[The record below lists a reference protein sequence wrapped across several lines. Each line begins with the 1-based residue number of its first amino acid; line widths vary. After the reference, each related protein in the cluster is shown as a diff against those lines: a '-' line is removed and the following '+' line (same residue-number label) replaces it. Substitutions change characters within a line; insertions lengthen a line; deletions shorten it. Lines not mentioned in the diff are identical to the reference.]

1 MIDLSGWK
9 LETEFFRH
17 FSSPQFDA
25 LYGLCLDHCTGFT
38 LDHLRLLRGH
48 KGLKRLS
55 LMGMTVTIDREV
67 DEILASLRS
76 LVFLN
81 VSECTVDNTNTSL
94 LALSQSCSML
104 KTLLMTKTK
113 GVDNYVLNNL
123 AGCIE
128 RFRSL
133 QVIDLTGSP
142 DFSDEGLLVLI
153 QASGSILTELRI
165 DHCRQLTTL
174 SLASLRGRMSALQ
187 VLGISY
193 LLIGQTAYEWI
204 TEGCR
209 SLTSLNLSKASEM
222 SDEILIKIGRWCR
235 QLQHVNL
242 SNCGQITDGGIV
254 GFFGK
259 FDGAL
264 VSLDLS
270 GCVACS
276 EDSMN
281 AITSHSNTIR
291 TLHTLKLNGLSH
303 ISGPRLVAFWNKTLV
318 DGDLRAFEMSCS
330 LKSSVSHR
338 RSMMPHFS
346 DQVLLALP
354 EDLSR
359 AGKSALSLLRRRL
372 TSLKLVGAGQVGD
385 VGLSTFLQQS
395 GETLLHLD
403 VSYCYKVTDV
413 SLQVI
418 AQTCHVLTTLIVSG
432 CVHITDVGISALG
445 VADKYRDFLRGHS
458 TYGAEELEATTAG
471 SHRHANAWSK
481 ASVLVPAG
489 HRQQRH
495 TASATAATTS
505 AHPRETTN
513 SNQPLLPLDS
523 TLSTAW
529 NTMATTLQVEDL
541 ERSASLPALAAS
553 TSSHRPSQETLS
565 SKKKLPLKTTTWQSQ
580 SLRVAARHDE
590 VFTGAIHLDA
600 PHLRTVELNG
610 CGKIT
615 DVGLRNLV
623 SGLRG
628 QIVSLGIR
636 SCDLLTDKG
645 IQAIARYGHRSLQH
659 LDMLNLDYVTTQG
672 ISTLVARCRLL
683 TTLNCDG
690 CAFTAQEFAQVLRR
704 QTNATL
710 DPTMGG
716 KGLLFAHAHRG
727 RCQVEA
733 LPRPVVQYNRF
744 VYSVSLRR
752 HQAARVLQ
760 KFAYWILHQQ
770 DILLARR
777 RGKAEVW
784 RLRRIFQFFQLA
796 IRKARH
802 ERQYEDRLAAVHV
815 LQRELPR
822 LYAVHV
828 ARQRLRHKRRCRVAT
843 VTLQRCT
850 RGFLVRNRL
859 YRRFQ
864 RLYFFYNK
872 IGHLAHK
879 YAVVHQARHV
889 HRLILATQAFARMV
903 PVRVWFWTFRRGLVM
918 LQRRIRRVLAKKTRA
933 ILRRRHLD
941 EVASAMARRRHA
953 AARVLQRN
961 LKACLFNKLMV
972 PFICTCCV
980 YARNEWDDQE
990 WAALLVQKRYR
1001 GWIVRYRKYR
1011 AIVEISERYLAAR
1024 KLQAAYRRYVQYC
1037 KVYPRRIAPYRRAM
1051 QNSKRLFWR
1060 LRPRLCLGRRYLMV
1074 EKPFQRSRAA
1084 KMRLEVERSTREI
1097 RRSEK
1102 MTRYQERCRATV
1114 KRLRQQYRDRMA
1126 RRIQRFFR
1134 TYKPIM
1140 HAYYKV
1146 IMEERGF
1153 NVSSSHAHAHS
1164 TTQYDHSTGTH
1175 AHFGTGA
1182 SGTGKD
1188 SGVGDGAGA
1197 ADTSTMTRKV
1207 AAALT
1212 TVVTKPAALVSSLLR
1227 HTAALV
1233 QPDELIPRKDEK
1245 KLANAVLS
1253 YQVKTILQE
1262 GIVDL
1267 HLTVGDI
1274 ETNSFELRQAQFRN
1288 ASLPFFEKLPEDLSH
1303 HLNLSIFL
1311 WVMYGTGTQCI
1322 CDVVIAARPE
1332 RCSNAA
1338 MKQREEQL
1346 GEAHV
1351 KLVWHP
1357 HTHFELRGERSIM
1370 LNKAAFAVEELK
1382 IINNLPDYEAMT
1394 LQSKYRLVQD
1404 MTSLGFNH
1412 VSVWMTG
1419 RRAEEDEA
1427 MYKFN
1432 QITAYNWC
1440 DERLIRTVKSF
1451 LLTETD
1457 VFGLRRTFQ
1466 RILNGRSRSTVTI
1479 IDIFDH
1485 IGFKLNQVGQWAVA
1499 AIQPRRK
1506 RELTFSEYVHFVCY
1520 FVMLSARDMA
1530 RFLFTAQD
1538 TDERGFLRRD
1548 QFVTLINLLAEGSPF
1563 NVKQWEY
1570 QYETYHDKKLKHQFI
1585 ANFNDFVA
1593 QNPGALWQ
1601 PQLLQQRLK
1610 KYNLGI
1616 QYWDK
1621 KMEQYRVI
1629 RENLGIK
1636 LL

>member
-1 MIDLSGWK
+1 
-9 LETEFFRH
+9 
-17 FSSPQFDA
+17 
-25 LYGLCLDHCTGFT
+25 
-38 LDHLRLLRGH
+38 
-48 KGLKRLS
+48 
-55 LMGMTVTIDREV
+55 
-67 DEILASLRS
+67 
-76 LVFLN
+76 
-81 VSECTVDNTNTSL
+81 
-94 LALSQSCSML
+94 
-104 KTLLMTKTK
+104 
-113 GVDNYVLNNL
+113 
-123 AGCIE
+123 
-128 RFRSL
+128 
-133 QVIDLTGSP
+133 
-142 DFSDEGLLVLI
+142 
-153 QASGSILTELRI
+153 
-165 DHCRQLTTL
+165 
-174 SLASLRGRMSALQ
+174 MSALQ

-242 SNCGQITDGGIV
+242 SNSGQITDGGIV

-418 AQTCHVLTTLIVSG
+418 AQTCTVLTTLIVSG

-458 TYGAEELEATTAG
+458 TYGAEELEVTAAG

-505 AHPRETTN
+505 AHPRATTN
-513 SNQPLLPLDS
+513 PNQPLLPLDS

-553 TSSHRPSQETLS
+553 TSTHRPSQETLS

-580 SLRVAARHDE
+580 SLRGTTKSSLAPSTSTHRSTTTDTTTAAATRFPVRSSACCHS
-590 VFTGAIHLDA
+590 
-600 PHLRTVELNG
+600 LRTVELNG

-760 KFAYWILHQQ
+760 KFACRILHQQ

-1060 LRPRLCLGRRYLMV
+1060 LRPRLCLGRRYV
-1074 EKPFQRSRAA
+1074 
-1084 KMRLEVERSTREI
+1084 
-1097 RRSEK
+1097 
-1102 MTRYQERCRATV
+1102 
-1114 KRLRQQYRDRMA
+1114 
-1126 RRIQRFFR
+1126 RRIQRWYR
-1134 TYKPIM
+1134 AWSLIW
-1140 HAYYKV
+1140 AR
-1146 IMEERGF
+1146 E
-1153 NVSSSHAHAHS
+1153 
-1164 TTQYDHSTGTH
+1164 
-1175 AHFGTGA
+1175 
-1182 SGTGKD
+1182 
-1188 SGVGDGAGA
+1188 
-1197 ADTSTMTRKV
+1197 
-1207 AAALT
+1207 AAAVKIQCLVRQQQARQRVRERFLQLLDRSAD
-1212 TVVTKPAALVSSLLR
+1212 VVKRALWKWHWKCFRLAMKRRQHMAAYRIYVRRSLSLAVCLCLSLSVSVCLCLSLVSI
-1227 HTAALV
+1227 ALC
-1233 QPDELIPRKDEK
+1233 L
-1245 KLANAVLS
+1245 
-1253 YQVKTILQE
+1253 
-1262 GIVDL
+1262 
-1267 HLTVGDI
+1267 
-1274 ETNSFELRQAQFRN
+1274 
-1288 ASLPFFEKLPEDLSH
+1288 
-1303 HLNLSIFL
+1303 
-1311 WVMYGTGTQCI
+1311 
-1322 CDVVIAARPE
+1322 
-1332 RCSNAA
+1332 
-1338 MKQREEQL
+1338 
-1346 GEAHV
+1346 
-1351 KLVWHP
+1351 
-1357 HTHFELRGERSIM
+1357 
-1370 LNKAAFAVEELK
+1370 
-1382 IINNLPDYEAMT
+1382 
-1394 LQSKYRLVQD
+1394 
-1404 MTSLGFNH
+1404 
-1412 VSVWMTG
+1412 SVW
-1419 RRAEEDEA
+1419 A
-1427 MYKFN
+1427 
-1432 QITAYNWC
+1432 
-1440 DERLIRTVKSF
+1440 
-1451 LLTETD
+1451 LLL
-1457 VFGLRRTFQ
+1457 V
-1466 RILNGRSRSTVTI
+1466 
-1479 IDIFDH
+1479 
-1485 IGFKLNQVGQWAVA
+1485 
-1499 AIQPRRK
+1499 
-1506 RELTFSEYVHFVCY
+1506 
-1520 FVMLSARDMA
+1520 
-1530 RFLFTAQD
+1530 
-1538 TDERGFLRRD
+1538 
-1548 QFVTLINLLAEGSPF
+1548 
-1563 NVKQWEY
+1563 
-1570 QYETYHDKKLKHQFI
+1570 
-1585 ANFNDFVA
+1585 
-1593 QNPGALWQ
+1593 
-1601 PQLLQQRLK
+1601 
-1610 KYNLGI
+1610 
-1616 QYWDK
+1616 
-1621 KMEQYRVI
+1621 
-1629 RENLGIK
+1629 
-1636 LL
+1636 